1 MRRSSIITI
10 ILLVL
15 VIIGL
20 TVALVFTNLTKNNVD
35 DSIGTENNEVQDNEK
50 TETPKAEEPK
60 QVDLNSDIAVEMAT
74 LLHPS
79 LASIRFDY
87 FYEFQNEILN
97 QENMSNKRKLQIA
110 FSNKIFNTNMLA
122 GTSFSKDDMDNA
134 MNKVFGNTNYTPQE
148 FDNMG
153 VYYGYDSNSKM
164 FTTTAGG
171 GGGQGSHIIAGIYKI
186 DEYSDRYEVYAKA
199 LVSELGD
206 SAYKD
211 GYSIGDFWEVKN
223 ADSVSPEY
231 RLESYFVTINSDN
244 NPYSYKTLE
253 DIVSGITPKD
263 FAKANINYDY
273 TNQYKL
279 LTKYFDQATEYK
291 HTFMKNED
299 GSYYWVKSEII
310 K

>member
-1 MRRSSIITI
+1 MRRCSIITI
-10 ILLVL
+10 VLLVL

-20 TVALVFTNLTKNNVD
+20 TVALVFTNLPKNKVD
-35 DSIGTENNEVQDNEK
+35 DSMSTDNNEIMDNENS
-50 TETPKAEEPK
+50 EVANPEEPK
-60 QVDLNSDIAVEMAT
+60 KVDLNSEIAVEMAT

-87 FYEFQNEILN
+87 FYEFQNGILN

-122 GTSFSKDDMDNA
+122 GTSFSKDDMDKA

-148 FDNMG
+148 FDYMG
-153 VYYGYDSNSKM
+153 VYYGYDNNSKM
-164 FTTTAGG
+164 FTTAAGG

-199 LVSELGD
+199 LANEVNDLMNGRGE
-206 SAYKD
+206 YW
-211 GYSIGDFWEVKN
+211 FVKN
-223 ADSVSPEY
+223 ADSLSPEY
-231 RLESYFVTINSDN
+231 NLEYYYTNSND
-244 NPYSYKTLE
+244 SSHKSFE
-253 DIVSGITPKD
+253 DIVSGIIPKD

-279 LTKYFDQATEYK
+279 LTKYFDQAMEYK

-299 GSYYWVKSEII
+299 GSYYWVKSEIV